1 MTTEVQQDTK
11 MNRFDL
17 LVDGASAGEIDYQVR
32 DNTIVLTH
40 TEIDPAQR
48 TSGLGGE
55 LVRGALNLIRADTD
69 YRVVPSCGFVAAW
82 ITKHP
87 EYQDLLTR

>member
-1 MTTEVQQDTK
+1 MTTEVLHDPK
-11 MNRFDL
+11 MNRYEL
-17 LVDGASAGEIDYQVR
+17 LVDGVSAGEVDYQVR
-32 DNTIVLTH
+32 DDTIVLTH

-55 LVRGALNLIRADTD
+55 LVRGALNLIRAETD
-69 YRVVPSCGFVAAW
+69 YRVVPSCTFVAAW

-87 EYQDLLTR
+87 DYQDLLTR

>member
-1 MTTEVQQDTK
+1 MTTEVLQDAT
-11 MNRFDL
+11 MNRFEL
-17 LVDGASAGEIDYQVR
+17 LVDGVGAGEVDYQIR
-32 DNTIVLTH
+32 ENTIVLTH

-69 YRVVPSCGFVAAW
+69 CRVVPSCGFVAAW

-87 EYQDLLTR
+87 EYQDLLSR